1 MKTLAA
7 KILLKEDDANT
18 HADTQTK
25 LPQTKMGV
33 EEEKKSDSRH
43 EDEERLVRI
52 LQEISEQRD
61 NLHS

>member
-1 MKTLAA
+1 
-7 KILLKEDDANT
+7 
-18 HADTQTK
+18 
-25 LPQTKMGV
+25 MGV